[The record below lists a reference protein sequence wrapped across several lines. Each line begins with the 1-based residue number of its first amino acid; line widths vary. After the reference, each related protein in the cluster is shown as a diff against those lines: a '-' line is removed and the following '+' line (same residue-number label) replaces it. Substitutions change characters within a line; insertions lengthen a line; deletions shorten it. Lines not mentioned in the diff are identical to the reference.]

1 MRRLAALLFL
11 AFSTSTLPGFTAPL
25 PGAEASE
32 RAASEGTAPRL
43 TSRGYVT
50 WIYARPNARERF
62 VGYIRNGSSVALRG
76 TELVSGEGCPGG
88 FYAVAPRGYVCN
100 DRTVTRAPSA
110 LRVETTAAAARVAGP
125 FPFHYAFSDGAPM
138 YNRVPTRV
146 EQDRTE
152 VGFGPR
158 GAARR
163 PYARPSVYHDLAR
176 LDGIEAADPVPA
188 FLASGGVAAEG
199 RLGLVK
205 DAVPAGSIV
214 SFTRAFAA
222 EGRTW
227 LLTADQALVPAD
239 RVRAFA
245 MSSFHGTRLDGEVR
259 LPIAWMRGSAKP
271 AYERTASGAFEKAG
285 AAWPVRS
292 VVRLAGRVVEHD
304 GKRWLETL
312 ERGPSGAPLYVSE
325 SDATAVEA
333 ASVLPRGV
341 GPMQKWMLVSITRGT
356 LVAYEGLTPVYA
368 TLVSPG
374 RGGVPV
380 PGRDEVEDSTTPLGT
395 YAITF
400 KDRAVTMSPDK
411 AGGPRTQSIA
421 DVPHVQYFKPP
432 FALHAAV
439 WHERFGE
446 PASAGCINASPIDA
460 DALFAWSDPPVPDE
474 WQGATGAPA
483 GVKTTAI
490 VVVR

>member
-11 AFSTSTLPGFTAPL
+11 AFSTSTIPGFTAPL
-25 PGAEASE
+25 PSPEDAPKGA
-32 RAASEGTAPRL
+32 APRL

-50 WIYARPNARERF
+50 WVYARPNAHERF

-76 TELVSGEGCPGG
+76 TDLVSGEGCPGG

-100 DRTVTRAPSA
+100 DRTVTRAPSV
-110 LRVETTAAAARVAGP
+110 LRVETTRAATRVPGP
-125 FPFHYAFSDGAPM
+125 FPFRYAFSDGAPT
-138 YNRVPTRV
+138 YNRIPTRAQQ
-146 EQDRTE
+146 ERTE
-152 VGFGPR
+152 IGFGPR

-163 PYARPSVYHDLAR
+163 PYGRPSVYHDLAR
-176 LDGIEAADPVPA
+176 LDAIEAADPVPA

-205 DAVPAGSIV
+205 DTLPAGSIV

-245 MSSFHGTRLDGEVR
+245 MSSFHGTRVDADVR
-259 LPIAWMRGSAKP
+259 LPIAWMRGSDKP
-271 AYERTASGAFEKAG
+271 AYQRTASGALSKTG
-285 AAWPVRS
+285 TGWPVRS
-292 VVRLAGRVVEHD
+292 FVRLAGRVVEHD

-312 ERGPSGAPLYVSE
+312 ELGPAGEPLYVSE
-325 SDATAVEA
+325 NDATTAEA
-333 ASVLPRGV
+333 ATVLPHGV
-341 GPMQKWMLVSITRGT
+341 GAGQKWILVSITRGT

-380 PGRDEVEDSTTPLGT
+380 PGRNEVEDSTTPLGT
-395 YAITF
+395 YGITF

-411 AGGPRTQSIA
+411 PAGPRTQSIA
-421 DVPHVQYFKPP
+421 DVPYVQYFKPP

-460 DALFAWSDPPVPDE
+460 EALFAWSDPPVPDE

-483 GVKTTAI
+483 GVKTTAV